1 MESENQIK
9 FYFGIIT
16 VMLAFVIIAGGFI
29 LAVLRYQKRLYFKQQ
44 ELLRLDAQHKKELLQ
59 ISIETAEAER
69 MQIAKDV
76 HDEIGSIFSTLSLS
90 INQLN
95 GADNLNAQH
104 LQTGKQLIQ
113 SGIDSVRRIS
123 HNIVP
128 FELELLGLE
137 QTIDNYFNR
146 LTSVSGIEVDFE
158 NTAPLDTLTPTATL
172 ALYRIVQELSSN
184 CIKYAKAKTIWL
196 HVNGE
201 NGTLVLTYKD
211 DGVGTELIS
220 SRGIGLKNI
229 ESRVIVMNG
238 EVNFASAPGEGFAC
252 TVTIPLTNNTVV

>member
-16 VMLAFVIIAGGFI
+16 VMLAFVIITGGFI

-95 GADNLNAQH
+95 GADGLNAQH
-104 LQTGKQLIQ
+104 LQTGKHLIQ

-137 QTIDNYFNR
+137 QTIENYFDR

-158 NTAPLDTLTPTATL
+158 NTAPLETLVPTATL

-184 CIKYAKAKTIWL
+184 CIKYAKAKTIRL
-196 HVNGE
+196 HITTE
-201 NGTLVLTYKD
+201 NGLLILSYKD

-229 ESRVIVMNG
+229 ESRAIVMNG
-238 EVNFASAPGEGFAC
+238 EVNFVSAPGEGFAC
-252 TVTIPLTNNTVV
+252 TVAIPLTNNTVV

>member
-16 VMLAFVIIAGGFI
+16 VMLAFVIITGGFI

-95 GADNLNAQH
+95 GADSSNAEH
-104 LQTGKQLIQ
+104 LQTGKYLIQ

-137 QTIDNYFNR
+137 QTIENYFDR

-158 NTAPLDTLTPTATL
+158 NNAPLESLTPTATL

-184 CIKYAKAKTIWL
+184 CIKYAKAKTIRL
-196 HVNGE
+196 HINTE
-201 NGTLVLTYKD
+201 NNTLILTYKD
-211 DGVGTELIS
+211 DGVGTELVS

>member
-16 VMLAFVIIAGGFI
+16 VMLAFVIITGGFI
-29 LAVLRYQKRLYFKQQ
+29 LAVIRYQKRLYFKQQ

-95 GADNLNAQH
+95 GADGSNAQH
-104 LQTGKQLIQ
+104 LQTGKYLIQ

-137 QTIDNYFNR
+137 QTIENYFDR

-158 NTAPLDTLTPTATL
+158 SNAPLESLTPTATL

-184 CIKYAKAKTIWL
+184 CIKYAKAKTIRL
-196 HVNGE
+196 HINTE
-201 NGTLVLTYKD
+201 NNTLILTYKD
-211 DGVGTELIS
+211 DGIGTELVS
-220 SRGIGLKNI
+220 SQGIGLKNI

-252 TVTIPLTNNTVV
+252 TVTIPLTNNIVV